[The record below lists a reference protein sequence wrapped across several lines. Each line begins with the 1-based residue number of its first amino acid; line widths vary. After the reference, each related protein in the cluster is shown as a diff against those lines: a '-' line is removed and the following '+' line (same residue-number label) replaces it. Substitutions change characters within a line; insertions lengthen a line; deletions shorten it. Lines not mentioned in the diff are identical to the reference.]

1 MDDITVVSEATI
13 DEIKEALLFND
24 EITAIT
30 SSVIYGGASRLVSLL
45 FKGHPAL
52 KVVDALVYT
61 IELNSALIANQL
73 KFMGENN
80 YTVFVTTSTKEI
92 SLKYNFLKEQQLI
105 IYFVKNI
112 LNEFN

>member
-1 MDDITVVSEATI
+1 
-13 DEIKEALLFND
+13 
-24 EITAIT
+24 
-30 SSVIYGGASRLVSLL
+30 
-45 FKGHPAL
+45 
-52 KVVDALVYT
+52 
-61 IELNSALIANQL
+61 
-73 KFMGENN
+73 MGENN

>member
-52 KVVDALVYT
+52 KLVDALVYT

-80 YTVFVTTSTKEI
+80 YTVFVTTSIYEFIGYGTGGSSYPTYK
-92 SLKYNFLKEQQLI
+92 LKTAEYSYK
-105 IYFVKNI
+105 
-112 LNEFN
+112 